1 MVFQEKCRRRSASVA
16 AVAVRIEFVYI
27 DLAAQG
33 VAVNAEELGGAGLV
47 TGGAVQD
54 ALDEPFFE
62 FADGFV
68 EQNPALHHLIDEP
81 FQLVFHVGT
90 LR

>member
-1 MVFQEKCRRRSASVA
+1 MVSTRNAGHSAGVA
-16 AVAVRIEFVYI
+16 AVAVRIELIDI

-33 VAVNAEELGGAGLV
+33 VAVNAEELCGAGLV
-47 TGGAVQD
+47 AGGAVQD
-54 ALDEPFFE
+54 ALDETLFE
-62 FADGFV
+62 FADGLV
-68 EQNPALHHLIDEP
+68 EQNPPLHHLIDEP